1 MVRKVRLVFAAAVL
15 VGAATAQAQGSG
27 SADPQAKRL
36 YTRALAATCA
46 HCHGTDGRAVEG
58 GASIPLAGQSR
69 KHLLGRL
76 LAFRSGARAATVMHQ
91 LSRGYSEEQLQELAA
106 YFAAQKAGQG
116 RNGR

>member
-27 SADPQAKRL
+27 SVDPQAKRL

-58 GASIPLAGQSR
+58 GASIPLAVQSR
-69 KHLLGRL
+69 EHLLGRL
-76 LAFRSGARAATVMHQ
+76 LAFRSGARTASVMHQ

-106 YFAAQKAGQG
+106 YFAAQKGEQG